1 MVKNILVNIGS
12 SHSMSL
18 DGTEPQPDQM
28 LTSDL
33 RYPDILMEN
42 AWNNKD

>member
-12 SHSMSL
+12 SHSMSP

-33 RYPDILMEN
+33 PVSQYTHGERM
-42 AWNNKD
+42 K